1 MRSYIVF
8 IMLLLGMNMNVMA
21 QSETLHIVKRGESF
35 ALIAKRYGMTE
46 EELKAANPDYS
57 VCYMGLKLNIPEKYA
72 KAFRLLQLHLLSLYQ
87 DCQPVIVKKILQSL
101 RLLLQNKRRKKETFG
116 RSWET

>member
-57 VCYMGLKLNIPEKYA
+57 VCYMGLKLNIFKFRKFNLQVLIYKCRKYVSY
-72 KAFRLLQLHLLSLYQ
+72 LPP
-87 DCQPVIVKKILQSL
+87 C
-101 RLLLQNKRRKKETFG
+101 
-116 RSWET
+116 